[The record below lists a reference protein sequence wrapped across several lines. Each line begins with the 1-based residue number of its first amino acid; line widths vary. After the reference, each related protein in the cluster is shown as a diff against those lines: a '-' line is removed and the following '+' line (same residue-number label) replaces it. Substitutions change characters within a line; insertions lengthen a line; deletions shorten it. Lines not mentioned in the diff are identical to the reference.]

1 MVPAHRQLAFTMLE
15 LLVVISIMSILAA
28 MILVG
33 AQKIGGN
40 AQVKKT
46 DTIIQTVRSGIE
58 LAIANK
64 GSAIS
69 PTEHPFAGSR
79 DSAGGQRFKFVR
91 MDGSTISSTGLALKG
106 VPNTSLLISDQ
117 NKLLMQTD
125 RFADERIP
133 LLYGALRE
141 DIGVLQSLRKV
152 VTKYRMLPMPP
163 KPPVTA
169 PPTPWKVISPVTNK
183 YNGVTYSDSNKDTDH
198 PFFPNTL
205 IPTKYQDENKDSTGK
220 QVDPP
225 FGTLGDSKLALDYL
239 FGNSNAQAELAS
251 LKAIF
256 NADPT
261 LPDDVNTYK
270 TGIEMRNG
278 GGKKDIAEALVYTNY
293 GSPGQIESNV
303 TKSKYEPG
311 YLAVGTASGGKT
323 SLATGSGGKWVK
335 YRIGGMAVYDAW
347 GNELMTVSGENNSYR
362 VVSAGI
368 DGVLMV
374 NPGKNLTWDTKMTG
388 KLQILTFKEDDKDGS
403 KDNQK

>member
-33 AQKIGGN
+33 ARAIGGN
-40 AQVKKT
+40 ALAKKT

-69 PTEHPFAGSR
+69 PKEHPFAGSR

-91 MDGSTISSTGLALKG
+91 IDGTNVSSTGMALKG
-106 VPNTSLLISDQ
+106 PPHTNHLTSDKD
-117 NKLLMQTD
+117 KLLLNTD
-125 RFADERIP
+125 RYADERIP
-133 LLYGALRE
+133 ILYGALRE

-152 VTKYRMLPMPP
+152 VTKYRLLP
-163 KPPVTA
+163 KPPA
-169 PPTPWKVISPVTNK
+169 PKADAVKTIDKYPYIISPVTGKNNEP
-183 YNGVTYSDSNKDTDH
+183 YNDT
-198 PFFPNTL
+198 FYPNTL
-205 IPTKYQDENKDSTGK
+205 IPTTYQDENKDSTGRP
-220 QVDPP
+220 VSPP
-225 FGTLGDSKLALDYL
+225 YGVLGDSKLALDYL

-270 TGIEMRNG
+270 TGIESRAFG
-278 GGKKDIAEALVYTNY
+278 GNNEALVYTNY

-323 SLATGSGGKWVK
+323 SLASGSGGKWVK
-335 YRIGGMAVYDAW
+335 YRIGGLAVYDAW

-362 VVSAGI
+362 VISAGI

-374 NPGKNLTWDTKMTG
+374 NPGKNLEWDTKMTG
-388 KLQILTFKEDDKDGS
+388 KLQIITFKDDDKDGS